1 MSHHSPRRS
10 LECQAGR
17 SSQPGLPELAL
28 YPQKTA
34 PDPRLLR
41 HLTVQEAS
49 QPLLVSKSP
58 SLFTKILRSDV
69 AEQILFL
76 YPGWAKKGK
85 DPFQS
90 AREYDLSGQ
99 VVLGRRECVC
109 VCVRVHAC
117 ARTCARGRV
126 GAETAFLDKPVTVEY
141 SDE

>member
-1 MSHHSPRRS
+1 M
-10 LECQAGR
+10 
-17 SSQPGLPELAL
+17 

-85 DPFQS
+85 DPFRS
-90 AREYDLSGQ
+90 AREYDPSGQ

-109 VCVRVHAC
+109 VCVRVRAC
-117 ARTCARGRV
+117 ACTCARGRV